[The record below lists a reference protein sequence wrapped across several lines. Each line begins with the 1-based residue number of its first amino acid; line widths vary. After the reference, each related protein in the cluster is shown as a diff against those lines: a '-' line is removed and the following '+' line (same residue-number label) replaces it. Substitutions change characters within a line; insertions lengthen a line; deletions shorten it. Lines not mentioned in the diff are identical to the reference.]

1 MKNESY
7 LTDTEFEP
15 ENVADV
21 GRHHIDLLEQLREE
35 QSVLWRGSALETF
48 DYYVCHSIRV
58 QIKLT

>member
-1 MKNESY
+1 MKNEIY
-7 LTDTEFEP
+7 LTDAEFEP

-35 QSVLWRGSALETF
+35 QSVLRGGSALKTL

-58 QIKLT
+58 QVKLT